1 MRITELTEK
10 YLKEYLEC
18 VEDLNS
24 KGVNKSD
31 LKKAEYILHNRCE
44 NVVTLIGLVDRKL
57 VAACSLILEDKVRYT
72 ERSCHIEDVAVM
84 RDCRG
89 KGYGKEILKYAIGY
103 AKSEGCY
110 KIMLTCKD
118 DLVKYYSDVG
128 FNSLDNNIVMYVKN
142 FDNNIGD
149 DLGD

>member
-1 MRITELTEK
+1 MRITQITEK

-18 VEDLNS
+18 VEDLNTR
-24 KGVNKSD
+24 GVNKSD
-31 LKKAEYILHNRCE
+31 LKKAKYILDNRCD
-44 NVVTLIGLVDRKL
+44 NIITLIGLVDRRL
-57 VAACSLILEDKVRYT
+57 VATCTLVLEDKIRYT

-103 AKSEGCY
+103 AKSDGCY
-110 KIMLTCKD
+110 KIMLTCKN

-128 FNSLDNNIVMYVKN
+128 FNSIDNNMVMYVKN
-142 FDNNIGD
+142 FDDNYSS
-149 DLGD
+149 DLGN

>member
-1 MRITELTEK
+1 MRITQITEK
-10 YLKEYLEC
+10 YLQEYLEC
-18 VEDLNS
+18 VKDLNS
-24 KGVNKSD
+24 KGVNKSN
-31 LKKAEYILHNRCE
+31 LKKAEYILDNRCE
-44 NVVTLIGLVDRKL
+44 NIVTLIGLVDDRL
-57 VAACSLILEDKVRYT
+57 VATCTLVLEDKIRYT

-89 KGYGKEILKYAIGY
+89 KGYGKEMLKYAIGY
-103 AKSEGCY
+103 ANSEGCY

-128 FNSLDNNIVMYVKN
+128 FNSLDNNMVMYVKN

>member
-1 MRITELTEK
+1 MRITQITEK
-10 YLKEYLEC
+10 YLQEYLEC
-18 VEDLNS
+18 VKDLNS
-24 KGVNKSD
+24 KGVNKSN
-31 LKKAEYILHNRCE
+31 LKKAEYILDNRCE
-44 NVVTLIGLVDRKL
+44 NVVTLIGLVDDRL
-57 VAACSLILEDKVRYT
+57 VATCTLVLEDKIRYT

-103 AKSEGCY
+103 ANSEGCY

-128 FNSLDNNIVMYVKN
+128 FNSLDNNMVMYVKN

>member
-1 MRITELTEK
+1 MRITQITEK
-10 YLKEYLEC
+10 YLQEYLEC

-24 KGVNKSD
+24 KGVNRSN
-31 LKKAEYILHNRCE
+31 LKKAEYILDNRCE
-44 NVVTLIGLVDRKL
+44 NVVTLIGLVDDRL
-57 VAACSLILEDKVRYT
+57 VATCTLVLEDKIRYT

-103 AKSEGCY
+103 ANSEGCY

-128 FNSLDNNIVMYVKN
+128 FNSLDNNMVMYVKN